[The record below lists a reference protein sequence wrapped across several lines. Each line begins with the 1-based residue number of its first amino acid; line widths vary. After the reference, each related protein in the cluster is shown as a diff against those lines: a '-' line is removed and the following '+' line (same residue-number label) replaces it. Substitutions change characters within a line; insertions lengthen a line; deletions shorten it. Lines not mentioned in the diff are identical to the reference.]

1 MLNAIWVGL
10 IVLAVFC
17 GALGNRLNAVSI
29 ASIDAA
35 KGAVELAIG
44 LVGVMAFWIGLMRV
58 LEHAGMLNLIAR
70 MLRPIMKRL
79 FPEVPE
85 THPAMSMMILN
96 MAANMLGLA
105 NAATP
110 FGIKAIM
117 ELNKLNPKPGTAT
130 NAMALFLAINTS
142 SLALL
147 PTGVIAMRASL
158 GSTQPA
164 SIIITT
170 LIATACST
178 LIAILSAK
186 LLCRSSFFATN
197 VGTVETDT
205 THQTQKES
213 IDDHLEEKQGGTPM
227 EQRTALG
234 LGLLLLVALIYA
246 GTQRYQEAAQAIS
259 IFTLV
264 RELLSQWLLPLL
276 IVGIVLVGL
285 YRGVKIYDAVVE
297 GGKEGFEV
305 ALRIIPFLVAILVAI
320 GMLRASGA
328 IDLMVENLRPLTA
341 LIGMPAETLPM
352 AFLRP
357 LSGSGAY
364 GVAAEIMQTY
374 GADSLIG
381 NIVSTMQ
388 GSTETTFYVLA
399 VYFGAAQIKHVRHTL
414 AACLLADL
422 TGVLAAVWACRLFFS
437 V

>member
-17 GALGNRLNAVSI
+17 GALGNSLNAVSI

-35 KGAVELAIG
+35 KSAVELAIG
-44 LVGVMAFWIGLMRV
+44 LIGVMAFWIGLMRV
-58 LEHAGMLNLIAR
+58 LEHAGMLGLIAR

-117 ELNKLNPKPGTAT
+117 ELNKLNAKPGTAT

-147 PTGVIAMRASL
+147 PTGVIALRASL

-170 LIATACST
+170 ILATACST

-186 LLCRSSFFATN
+186 LLCRSSFFAQEG
-197 VGTVETDT
+197 GTIT
-205 THQTQKES
+205 THTDQAPDDS
-213 IDDHLEEKQGGTPM
+213 INDHIEEKQNGTPT
-227 EQRTALG
+227 EQRIALG
-234 LGLLLLVALIYA
+234 LGLLLVIALVYA
-246 GTQRYQEAAQAIS
+246 GAQQYQEAAS
-259 IFTLV
+259 GTSLFTLL

-276 IVGIVLVGL
+276 IVGIVLIGL

-328 IDLMVENLRPLTA
+328 IDLMVDNLRPLTA

-352 AFLRP
+352 ALLRP

-399 VYFGAAQIKHVRHTL
+399 VYFGAAQVKHVRHTL
-414 AACLLADL
+414 AACLIADL
-422 TGVLAAVWACRLFFS
+422 TGVLAAVWTCRLFFAA
-437 V
+437 